1 MPNQRIFD
9 LLNKPVANNTKNGF
23 DLGAFAGYSTKLGQV
38 KPLEYFHTVPDGKY
52 RISVDELTHTEPF
65 ITDPFVRLSK
75 HIECVFVP
83 YSQLWHGF
91 SQYIGHSNDPQS
103 SYEQGHNF
111 VPCFSLGNMLDRIWK
126 SINTET
132 SQITTDLH
140 GYPIQETA
148 LSLLDMLGYGAHPLY
163 NMTDN
168 ARTEY
173 INALKTRYVNAWA
186 LLAYNK
192 IWNSLLRDSQHT
204 SPLNPAIFNAD
215 RVPCTTEQTCI
226 MDNYYTDAELLELVT
241 IKYRKLKRDLFTSSL
256 TSRQFGATELVTLDF
271 DLSSA
276 VIIGD
281 GSTIGSVDGSSI
293 YVGNQFQFNDDLN
306 DSFKGLVLKRNESDY
321 RVGTAGVDN
330 SGNFVPLADI
340 TFSNYSSV
348 ISDTGV
354 LNGLSVSGSGS
365 GSFDVYTLLTA
376 QLMQKWR
383 EQIQRAGNRTD
394 DRINAVYGRKP
405 AFDAKNEPY
414 VIGSTSYNIAA
425 NQVTSTGEGATTKL
439 GDIAAKGIGYSE
451 RNYFEF
457 NASEFGIILVYTYL
471 LPENNYLAP
480 IDKLNTLIEPFDYFT
495 PQIENLGLEPIE
507 SIFKKTVYYNDVEDK
522 YFKDIEDTIEGYAA
536 RYWYYKTKV
545 NKVHLGF
552 QHGVENSKWIPQFT
566 RSQGGVSVRNPYYVS
581 PNEFDSVFGT
591 VTDYHLDTDQFIC
604 AVKVNCDSVLPMS
617 ELGLPRW

>member
-1 MPNQRIFD
+1 MPNQKIFD

-91 SQYIGHSNDPQS
+91 SQYIGHANDPQS

-163 NMTDN
+163 NMTDSERN
-168 ARTEY
+168 SY
-173 INALKTRYVNAWA
+173 INALKSRYVNAWA

-271 DLSSA
+271 SMSGSGSAILNFTSSGSFA
-276 VIIGD
+276 LDQD
-281 GSTIGSVDGSSI
+281 GVLFDSNLDDSYKGIVARRES
-293 YVGNQFQFNDDLN
+293 DLN
-306 DSFKGLVLKRNESDY
+306 NATLGL
-321 RVGTAGVDN
+321 DN
-330 SGNFVPLADI
+330 SGSFNVMESFYGVFSSDQDVPV
-340 TFSNYSSV
+340 NSSF
-348 ISDTGV
+348 
-354 LNGLSVSGSGS
+354 SGSGS

-405 AFDAKNEPY
+405 AFDSKNEPY

-522 YFKDIEDTIEGYAA
+522 YFNDIDDTIEGYAA

>member
-91 SQYIGHSNDPQS
+91 SQYIGHANDPQS

-126 SINTET
+126 SIDTET

-271 DLSSA
+271 SMSNFRGNGSQFATVRGGIVLTDTASFSSPL
-276 VIIGD
+276 
-281 GSTIGSVDGSSI
+281 
-293 YVGNQFQFNDDLN
+293 DDEY
-306 DSFKGLVLKRNESDY
+306 KGLVVKRDSDDY
-321 RVGTAGVDN
+321 ETSFIGVDN
-330 SGNFVPLADI
+330 TGTFNPTDGLVGSIELAPVYSNNGSLSGI
-340 TFSNYSSV
+340 
-348 ISDTGV
+348 
-354 LNGLSVSGSGS
+354 SGSGS

-414 VIGSTSYNIAA
+414 VIGSTSYNI
-425 NQVTSTGEGATTKL
+425 T
-439 GDIAAKGIGYSE
+439 
-451 RNYFEF
+451 
-457 NASEFGIILVYTYL
+457 
-471 LPENNYLAP
+471 
-480 IDKLNTLIEPFDYFT
+480 
-495 PQIENLGLEPIE
+495 
-507 SIFKKTVYYNDVEDK
+507 
-522 YFKDIEDTIEGYAA
+522 
-536 RYWYYKTKV
+536 
-545 NKVHLGF
+545 
-552 QHGVENSKWIPQFT
+552 
-566 RSQGGVSVRNPYYVS
+566 
-581 PNEFDSVFGT
+581 
-591 VTDYHLDTDQFIC
+591 
-604 AVKVNCDSVLPMS
+604 
-617 ELGLPRW
+617 